1 MWGKRVTAVLAALI
15 LGAAS
20 AWAQNFGTPVDHYF
34 RLEWEVGRAKDGSPR
49 ITGYLY
55 NDRVMWAVNVRV
67 LVEALDTSGR
77 TVSKTRDYVNDI
89 PPEGRSYFDVTVP
102 SGGASY
108 RVSVEFFD
116 WFKGGPS
123 S

>member
-1 MWGKRVTAVLAALI
+1 
-15 LGAAS
+15 
-20 AWAQNFGTPVDHYF
+20 VDHYF
-34 RLEWEVGRAKDGSPR
+34 RLEWEVGRAKDGGPR
-49 ITGYLY
+49 ITGHLY

-123 S
+123 G